1 MAVVSARDRYVSSPH
16 ARALVP
22 PLPEVALDLL
32 ADVLGHHVDPRV
44 LIEYERVRAYLGYV
58 GPRVPVAVPEVEA
71 EPATV
76 ASSWAGALVG
86 DFDPL
91 DLGD

>member
-1 MAVVSARDRYVSSPH
+1 MSVRDRYVSSAH

-22 PLPEVALDLL
+22 PIPDAAVELL
-32 ADVLGHHVDPRV
+32 SDVLGHRVDPRV